1 MFNKRGGR
9 MSNYKVIVM
18 DVDGTLTNNEKKI
31 TAKTKEALMKAQQQ
45 GMILVLASGR
55 PTTGLVELAKELEM
69 DQHHGL
75 LVSYNGS
82 KVIDFTTK
90 EVLFDQPLSIDEIKS
105 ILKHLKQFDITPM
118 IDDGTHLYVENT
130 DGYRVDYETKGNNF
144 ILNQVENLESFVTF
158 ESSKILT
165 SGIPEYMDEIF
176 EEMKRPFEDNL
187 SCMFTAPF
195 YVEYTAKGIDKA
207 KALDTVLTH
216 LGYHRDEV
224 IAFGDGHNDTSMIE
238 YVGLGI
244 AMDNAVQ
251 ALKDISNFVT
261 LSNEED
267 GIAYAINK
275 FCKGVVL
282 DEN

>member
-1 MFNKRGGR
+1 

-31 TAKTKEALMKAQQQ
+31 TAKTKEALMKAQEQ

-55 PTTGLVELAKELEM
+55 PTTGLIELAKELEM
-69 DQHHGL
+69 DKYHGL

-82 KVIDFTTK
+82 KVIDFTTN

-118 IDDGTHLYVENT
+118 IDDGTHLYVEKV

-144 ILNQVENLESFVTF
+144 ILNQVEDLESFITF

-176 EEMKRPFEDNL
+176 EEMKRPFEDKL

-195 YVEYTAKGIDKA
+195 YVEYTAKGVDKA

-216 LGYHRDEV
+216 LGYRKDEV
-224 IAFGDGHNDTSMIE
+224 IAFGDGHNDASMIE

-244 AMDNAVQ
+244 AMENAVQ

-267 GIAYAINK
+267 GIAYALTK
-275 FCKGVVL
+275 FCKGY
-282 DEN
+282 N

>member
-1 MFNKRGGR
+1 MKH
-9 MSNYKVIVM
+9 YKVIVM

-31 TAKTKEALMKAQQQ
+31 TAQTKEALMNAQRK

-55 PTTGLVELAKELEM
+55 PTTGLIELAKELEM
-69 DQHHGL
+69 DRYHGL

-118 IDDGTHLYVENT
+118 IDDGKNLYVENPN
-130 DGYRVDYETKGNNF
+130 GYRVDAETKGNHF
-144 ILNQVENLESFVTF
+144 ILHQVDNLESFVTF
-158 ESSKILT
+158 ESNKILT
-165 SGIPEYMDEIF
+165 SGIPAYMDEIF
-176 EEMKRPFEDNL
+176 EEMKQPFENQL

-195 YVEYTAKGIDKA
+195 YIEYTAKGVDKA
-207 KALDTVLTH
+207 RALDTVLTH
-216 LGYHRDEV
+216 LGYHKDEV
-224 IAFGDGHNDTSMIE
+224 IAFGDGHNDASMIE

-244 AMDNAVQ
+244 AMENAVE
-251 ALKDISNFVT
+251 ALKEVANFVT

-267 GIAYAINK
+267 GIAYALRK
-275 FCKGVVL
+275 FCEGGDL
-282 DEN
+282 DESQSYRHVC